1 MAQFPKSEVE
11 IIALAHVILRGLRAN
26 PDIFPVDPQ
35 ELQRFGEKLDEHDI
49 IDQRWH
55 DAQALAAQLGNQ
67 SKTNTAEIID
77 LMHDFIRFAETVA
90 KDDAQL
96 SIIGWGR
103 RATPKPTEIPGQ
115 CRLLVVTTQ
124 GGDNVL
130 LTWKNPAEGGKPLSF
145 EIERRESPDEAWH
158 TVGSAVET
166 QKLLTGQPTG
176 KKLEYRVFA
185 KNKAGDG
192 AYSNAAVM
200 VL

>member
-1 MAQFPKSEVE
+1 MAQFPKSEDE
-11 IIALAHVILRGLRAN
+11 IIALAHVMLRGLRAN

-55 DAQALAAQLGNQ
+55 DAHALIAQLGNQ
-67 SKTNTAEIID
+67 SKANTAEIAD
-77 LMHDFIRFAETVA
+77 YMHNFIRFAETAA
-90 KDDAQL
+90 KDEAQL
-96 SIIGWGR
+96 SIIGWGK
-103 RATPKPTEIPGQ
+103 RAIPKPMEIPGQ
-115 CRLLVVTTQ
+115 CRLLVATTQ
-124 GGDNVL
+124 GSDSVM